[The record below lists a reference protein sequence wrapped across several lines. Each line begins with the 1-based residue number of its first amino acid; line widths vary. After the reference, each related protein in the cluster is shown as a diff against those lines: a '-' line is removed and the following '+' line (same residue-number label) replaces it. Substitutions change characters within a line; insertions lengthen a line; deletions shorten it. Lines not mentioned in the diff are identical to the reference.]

1 MSKGP
6 DIVPFP
12 DLSDAANYE
21 EAAVILVEAGFQ
33 PRLTFGDTLGEL
45 QQVRIDGEEPIVG
58 ETYRRGT
65 QVDIRA
71 L

>member
-1 MSKGP
+1 MATLEGGVHGGA
-6 DIVPFP
+6 I
-12 DLSDAANYE
+12 
-21 EAAVILVEAGFQ
+21 EAGFQ

-45 QQVRIDGEEPIVG
+45 QRVRIDGEEPIVG